1 LEEILTGKRILSI
14 ALALMLLSGLS
25 SAAAA
30 EPAGSAGDP
39 LISKSY
45 IDNSYPNAVLT
56 GPLNTLADAM
66 TVLKYKLSQLSPSS
80 GGAGLALAMPGGT
93 LSLSAGSGFTLVF
106 GSARLASSEGTFL
119 DLTEGISVAPGQS
132 LSAGHRYLAAENT
145 KATVSIITGTK
156 LALLGSVTLTS
167 DAPPP
172 FTDVTDTMWHYTY
185 VCYAAKKDLVNGR
198 TATLYVPDANLSIA
212 EAIKLA
218 ACMHQLY
225 NTGGVTLANDP
236 SVWYKSYVD
245 YASSNGITTKT
256 YTDYNASIT
265 RSEFVAIF
273 YAALPQSEY
282 TQLNSVADN
291 AIPDVKTGAANADR
305 IYAFYRAGILTG
317 SDGRGNFLP
326 NTNIKRSEVAT
337 IVTRMFE
344 KDARQSITL

>member
-1 LEEILTGKRILSI
+1 MTGKRTLSI
-14 ALALMLLSGLS
+14 ALALLILSGILS
-25 SAAAA
+25 ASAA

-45 IDNSYPNAVLT
+45 IDNSYTNAVLS
-56 GPLNTLADAM
+56 GPFNTLADAM
-66 TVLKYKLSQLSPSS
+66 TVLRYKMSQISPSS

-93 LSLSAGSGFTLVF
+93 LSLSAGSGFTLLF
-106 GSARLASSEGTFL
+106 GSARLASSEGTVL
-119 DLTEGISVAPGQS
+119 DLTEGSSVASGQN

-145 KATVSIITGTK
+145 RATVSIITGVK

-172 FTDVTDTMWHYTY
+172 FTDVVDTMWHYTY
-185 VCYAAKKDLVNGR
+185 VCYADKKNLVDGR

-225 NTGGVTLANDP
+225 NTGSVTLANDP

-245 YASSNGITTKT
+245 YAASNGITTKT
-256 YTDYNASIT
+256 YADYNVSIT
-265 RSEFVAIF
+265 RSEFVTIF

-282 TQLNSVADN
+282 TQRNSVADN
-291 AIPDVKTGAANADR
+291 AIPDLKVTAANAER
-305 IYAFYRAGILTG
+305 IYTFYRAGILTG
-317 SDGRGNFLP
+317 SDGHGNFLP
-326 NTNIKRSEVAT
+326 NTNIRRSEVAT
-337 IVTRMFE
+337 ILTRMLE
-344 KDARQSITL
+344 KDARLSITL